1 MAHFTDGTNDFTADK
16 SLTKSTKP
24 NVLLVEFGDGY
35 EQRIIK
41 GINPFIETYSVSFAN
56 RTRTESLNI
65 IRFFE
70 DKKAVT
76 KFVFAPPDLGNKE
89 ATTSFNTKAIT
100 STDLTGTVL
109 SPSTPSHILITGSNN
124 NDGGYTLDQS
134 STATNNNTTLTTTSS
149 FTTENSTASVNIQA
163 GIVVICD
170 TWNLSYSYGDYYSV
184 TGTLRR
190 VYEA

>member
-100 STDLTGTVL
+100 IIPSNLREAL
-109 SPSTPSHILITGSNN
+109 SSL
-124 NDGGYTLDQS
+124 
-134 STATNNNTTLTTTSS
+134 
-149 FTTENSTASVNIQA
+149 
-163 GIVVICD
+163 
-170 TWNLSYSYGDYYSV
+170 
-184 TGTLRR
+184 
-190 VYEA
+190 